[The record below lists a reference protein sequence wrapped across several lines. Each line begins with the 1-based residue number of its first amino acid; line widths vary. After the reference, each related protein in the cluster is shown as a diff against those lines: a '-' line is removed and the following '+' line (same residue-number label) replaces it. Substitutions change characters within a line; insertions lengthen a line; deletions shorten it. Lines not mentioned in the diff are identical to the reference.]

1 MDDRKK
7 TLVKYFKPPT
17 ASFILKHILENNILL
32 KFTPVRAS
40 KRGDYRPPQ
49 NNNPHIITLNVD
61 YNKHRM
67 LITWIHEYAHL
78 LNWNENKNNVKPHG
92 IEWKEKFRFVLL
104 DAMSLNLFPPDI
116 DKELYFQF
124 LNKGTFTGQANT
136 ALEKALHKH
145 DDIKSLILNDLPE
158 GSIFKLKNSMTF
170 TKGKKLRKRYE
181 CTEFNSK
188 RKYTVHGFA
197 EVELISQQ

>member
-1 MDDRKK
+1 MDERKK
-7 TLVKYFKPPT
+7 VLVKYFNPPT
-17 ASFILKHILENNILL
+17 ASFILKHILENNVFL
-32 KFTPVRAS
+32 KFTPTRTS

-49 NNNPHIITLNVD
+49 KGNTHIITLNVD

-78 LNWNENKNNVKPHG
+78 LNWNENKNSVKAHG

-104 DAMSLNLFPPDI
+104 DAMSINLFPPDI

-124 LNKGTFTGQANT
+124 LNKETFTGQANT
-136 ALEKALHKH
+136 ALEKILHKY

-158 GSIFKLKNSMTF
+158 GAVFKLKNGMLF
-170 TKGKKLRKRYE
+170 TKGKKLRKRYN
-181 CTEFNSK
+181 CTELNSK
-188 RKYTVHGFA
+188 RLYTVHGFA
-197 EVELISQQ
+197 EVEIISQQ